1 MKNYLVASLLIL
13 TVLASC
19 TNSKETLSGFKYTLL
34 REGKGAKVDS
44 GKYAVVTF
52 YFKDGKDSIWND
64 TRKSGYPGV
73 ILIGGDA
80 QIKGDAVME
89 VLKKTKQGDSVTFKV
104 KAKTLFQN
112 TFRTNIPFG
121 IDTAQLFT
129 FNIGVQDIIDEA
141 GKNKLQ
147 QDLIAKE
154 NEKMLKAQKEQLAK
168 DTVLI
173 DDYLKSKNV
182 TALKTTSGLRYIINQ
197 AGKGENVKSGQ
208 KAKINYC
215 GYLLNGK
222 YFDCSI
228 ESAAQEH
235 GVFSEGRKPY
245 TPLEVTVGLQQV
257 ISGWEEA
264 IQLMNKGSKIT
275 VYVPST
281 LAYGSQRRSEDIVEN
296 SILVFDMEL
305 LDIEKAK

>member
-19 TNSKETLSGFKYTLL
+19 TNSKETMSGFKYTLL

-44 GKYAVVTF
+44 GKYAVVSF

-64 TRKSGYPGV
+64 TRKTGYPGV

-80 QIKGDAVME
+80 FIKGDAVME
-89 VLKKTKQGDSVTFKV
+89 VLKKLTKGDSVTFNV

-112 TFRTNIPFG
+112 TFRQNIPFG

-129 FNIGVQDIIDEA
+129 FNIGVQDIIDEE

-154 NEKMLKAQKEQLAK
+154 NAKMLKDQQEQFAK

-182 TALKTTSGLRYIINQ
+182 SALKTASGLRYVITQ
-197 AGKGENVKSGQ
+197 EGKGENAKAGQ
-208 KAKINYC
+208 KVQVNYC

-222 YFDCSI
+222 YFDCST
-228 ESAAQEH
+228 EAAAKEH

-245 TPLEVTVGLQQV
+245 LPLDGQQQL
-257 ISGWEEA
+257 IPGMEEA
-264 IQLMNKGSKIT
+264 IRLMNKGAKIT
-275 VYVPST
+275 VYIPST
-281 LAYGSQRRSEDIVEN
+281 LAYGNQRRSADIIEN
-296 SILVFDMEL
+296 SILVFDMEM
-305 LDIEKAK
+305 LDIEKTK